1 MNIFEIINNKKYD
14 NLAVIDDGEKTYTLG
29 WIKSQLAPEIN
40 RLKADKCKNVLIAAK
55 DNFDFA
61 LCFLAAAF
69 SGKEIFLLAD
79 LNKTFLIE
87 EEYIS
92 LEKIQKQSDLQSA
105 DIEFKKPDYDKTY
118 ITFFTSGSTGI
129 PKKARKNLRN
139 MTVESKDLLDEINS
153 ISPLENKRIK
163 LITSTK
169 AAHMYCF
176 VFWLIIALCECD
188 SFLLCADEIIYPD
201 TSDIHDTI
209 FVSTPSF
216 LEKYEKYGVKLNK
229 PPKVIFSAGDK
240 LKTSTAEYFKKFGVL
255 ITEIYGSTETG
266 TVAIKTG
273 DENYRC
279 FGSAEIQTDENS
291 QITVKSPYFLADKI
305 SLNDTIEKLDDK
317 TFILGART
325 DKIVKIQEKRVN
337 TQEIET
343 FLNNTDL
350 IEASYCFKHGEKLA
364 CAAVLT
370 PKGKEIYLDTH
381 SQGRQS
387 LVKRLKNLLKNKSE
401 IVPQKWKFLYEIPKT
416 NTGKIDKSKIEKL
429 FNMNLSIPLVTNY
442 SIGTT
447 EAEYEMIFSRSCNFF
462 EGHFT
467 NFPVLP
473 GVVQLYFAHMF
484 ASESFNKKILTSPSK
499 KIKFSHVIRPDEKLK
514 LKLCLHG
521 KNLNYTYEYNGII
534 YSSGIFETA
543 EN

>member
-188 SFLLCADEIIYPD
+188 KFILCTDDIVYPD
-201 TSDIHDTI
+201 TSDIYNTI

-255 ITEIYGSTETG
+255 ITEIYASTETG

-381 SQGRQS
+381 SKGRQS

-416 NTGKIDKSKIEKL
+416 NT
-429 FNMNLSIPLVTNY
+429 
-442 SIGTT
+442 
-447 EAEYEMIFSRSCNFF
+447 
-462 EGHFT
+462 
-467 NFPVLP
+467 
-473 GVVQLYFAHMF
+473 
-484 ASESFNKKILTSPSK
+484 
-499 KIKFSHVIRPDEKLK
+499 
-514 LKLCLHG
+514 
-521 KNLNYTYEYNGII
+521 
-534 YSSGIFETA
+534 
-543 EN
+543 